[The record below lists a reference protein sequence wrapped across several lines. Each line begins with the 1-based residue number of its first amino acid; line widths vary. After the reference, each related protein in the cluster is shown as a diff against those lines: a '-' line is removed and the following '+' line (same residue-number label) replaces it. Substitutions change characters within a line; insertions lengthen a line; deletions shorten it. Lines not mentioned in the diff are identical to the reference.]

1 MPSADYRR
9 EASMRYKTDISFFL
23 IFSIDKFFDPCYI
36 NNIRNTN
43 LEREKKMAKSKELEF
58 KEFFKQLKEE
68 LELDEEIRNEW
79 NCRTLPRF
87 KRIEAASTIM
97 ADRVPDSEW
106 SERYEYVRAYLAR
119 NIEAHSTEFNKILK

>member
-1 MPSADYRR
+1 
-9 EASMRYKTDISFFL
+9 
-23 IFSIDKFFDPCYI
+23 
-36 NNIRNTN
+36 
-43 LEREKKMAKSKELEF
+43 MAKSKELEF

-87 KRIEAASTIM
+87 KRIEAVCTIM
-97 ADRVPDSEW
+97 ADRVSDEDW
-106 SERYEYVRAYLAR
+106 SERYEYVRAYLVR